1 MSSEFEHGQTST
13 CTCTRVT
20 SGGARGE
27 RIGESTG
34 SPGAAGSVTVPAT
47 TTAIVH
53 PDGTVESHESTYVLA
68 SVAYVRVP
76 NSTYQSVARFL

>member
-1 MSSEFEHGQTST
+1 MSSGVRARTPST

-27 RIGESTG
+27 KIGESTG
-34 SPGAAGSVTVPAT
+34 APGVAGSVTVPA

-76 NSTYQSVARFL
+76 NSTYQSVVRFL

>member
-1 MSSEFEHGQTST
+1 
-13 CTCTRVT
+13 
-20 SGGARGE
+20 
-27 RIGESTG
+27 
-34 SPGAAGSVTVPAT
+34 VTVPAT

-76 NSTYQSVARFL
+76 NPTYQSVARFL